1 MKASTTTTFPG
12 FDVLRQSETKPP
24 DPHLR
29 KRTGHYQLL
38 ATADRHPVFLQLAGE
53 FTIAE
58 QYKIM
63 KKTGPMP
70 CLCYWPLA
78 VQFIHFPDQ
87 RIIQLFEK
95 NSPLVFTVADRYKPV
110 VNMGKFDVEHLFK
123 NPDNL
128 FNIALPSIDAT
139 DQIQPVN
146 QFGQFADRTRSN
158 AQRRFRPVRH
168 SGPSLWE

>member
-87 RIIQLFEK
+87 AGLVIKSCHTVRVGVRI
-95 NSPLVFTVADRYKPV
+95 VD
-110 VNMGKFDVEHLFK
+110 GKE
-123 NPDNL
+123 
-128 FNIALPSIDAT
+128 
-139 DQIQPVN
+139 Q
-146 QFGQFADRTRSN
+146 GQNRQ
-158 AQRRFRPVRH
+158 AQAKACH
-168 SGPSLWE
+168 

>member
-24 DPHLR
+24 YPHLR
-29 KRTGHYQLL
+29 KGTGHYQLL

-63 KKTGPMP
+63 KKTGHRP

-139 DQIQPVN
+139 GQIQPVN